1 MFRSKRSSLVK
12 RLWKFRIS
20 DEAGSSSKKNGST
33 TEDQELKSVTQSF
46 FKRLKEDQ
54 LETLLQAMESKGGEK
69 TACVP
74 VSKSDLR
81 LGRRTVSPYM
91 LCCRVFRW
99 PDLPRDAEMK
109 RLPSC
114 ERQNEEKEAVIC
126 CNPYHWSLV
135 VSIGKTYCTFFS
147 FISENHFVYYSL
159 SFLLIF

>member
-12 RLWKFRIS
+12 RLWKFRVS
-20 DEAGSSSKKNGST
+20 DEAGSTSQKGSSFG
-33 TEDQELKSVTQSF
+33 EDQELKSVTQSF

-69 TACVP
+69 TPCIP
-74 VSKSDLR
+74 VSKSDIR
-81 LGRRTVSPYM
+81 LGRRTVSPYI

-99 PDLPRDAEMK
+99 PDLSKDTDMK
-109 RLPSC
+109 RLPCC

-135 VSIGKTYCTFFS
+135 VHIGESIS
-147 FISENHFVYYSL
+147 P
-159 SFLLIF
+159 